1 MRNRLITFFVIAVSA
16 VAAATAAPPPA
27 DSRALVTA
35 AAPGYLDAVAGVDAD
50 AAGVRPTCRRSSPY
64 RSSTPRAS
72 HCRERSSR
80 PPVQREKSSRVC
92 SQGDGVYRSAAVR
105 PGVWAVEAAVPGF
118 ATTAADLEVPF
129 GASPRSA
136 TRSTSCAA
144 AAFHRVPEAVRRLAG
159 VLHQPTRGASSPR
172 RLARRSVR
180 SKNARLAAYLA
191 AEHLAG
197 GFATGR
203 TSGSRRAGEPI
214 PRAGRSML
222 LRRRDLQQSRWTDR
236 GRADPGPALGS
247 DMGGSVN
254 LAASFREALSELAVL
269 PPESRPRG
277 HRLVPRGSLRARCAS
292 TGIPASRTPK
302 SWPYGSHRPVAE
314 PPAKQQKRGRIQA
327 GRTVTVSAL
336 L

>member
-50 AAGVRPTCRRSSPY
+50 AAGVRPTCRRSSPC

-80 PPVQREKSSRVC
+80 PPVRREKSSRVC

-144 AAFHRVPEAVRRLAG
+144 AAFHLE

-203 TSGSRRAGEPI
+203 TSGSRLAGEPI

-222 LRRRDLQQSRWTDR
+222 LRRRDLQQPRWTDR

-247 DMGGSVN
+247 DMGVPLTWRPRSERLSPSSLSFHRN
-254 LAASFREALSELAVL
+254 PDLEDTDSFREALSELAVL
-269 PPESRPRG
+269 PPESPPRG
-277 HRLVPRGSLRARCAS
+277 HRNPGRTAATDRSLS
-292 TGIPASRTPK
+292 HPQSSR
-302 SWPYGSHRPVAE
+302 SAAE
-314 PPAKQQKRGRIQA
+314 SKRGAR
-327 GRTVTVSAL
+327 
-336 L
+336 

>member
-16 VAAATAAPPPA
+16 VAAATAAPA
-27 DSRALVTA
+27 AGGQQGAGHGRRARLSRRRRRGGRRRRWRAPDVPTFLAVSVVDTQGFALPGALVS
-35 AAPGYLDAVAGVDAD
+35 
-50 AAGVRPTCRRSSPY
+50 AAGPAGEVL
-64 RSSTPRAS
+64 
-72 HCRERSSR
+72 E
-80 PPVQREKSSRVC
+80 VC

-118 ATTAADLEVPF
+118 ATTAADLE
-129 GASPRSA
+129 
-136 TRSTSCAA
+136 
-144 AAFHRVPEAVRRLAG
+144 

-203 TSGSRRAGEPI
+203 TSGSRLAGEPI

-222 LRRRDLQQSRWTDR
+222 LRRRDLQQPRWTDR

-247 DMGGSVN
+247 DMGVPLTWRPRSERLSPSSLSFHRN
-254 LAASFREALSELAVL
+254 PDLEDTDSFREALSELAVL
-269 PPESRPRG
+269 PPESPPRG
-277 HRLVPRGSLRARCAS
+277 HRNPGRTAATDRSLS
-292 TGIPASRTPK
+292 HPQSSR
-302 SWPYGSHRPVAE
+302 SAAE
-314 PPAKQQKRGRIQA
+314 SKRGAR
-327 GRTVTVSAL
+327 
-336 L
+336 